1 MKHFLAPRNLVLT
14 AALLLLALAAYVM
27 LMPECTTIGAVRAQ
41 MGSQGYRTWSGES
54 FKTFLQLGNK
64 VCVPVGWAPLGERAA
79 GDGWVEFPDG
89 VTGVLYKTDSFLS
102 KTITPAKSEYAVI
115 LIYPKDLPVLDVE
128 TYTELVES
136 AFSNIGVLYG
146 DTPKEI
152 RQQHTVLVTAGLAG
166 DTRTSETRVYP
177 DPTLQRSFIVRNP
190 GDLRGEELLVH
201 AIIHLYNRHA
211 LSGTEYKALQ
221 QPFSEE
227 EFEELEATWA
237 EFALSTNL
245 EGARLRL
252 LYLYQVHTAVMTKNF
267 ELIPGPPFNDETGF
281 TLLRPTVFVPE
292 NGSYLE
298 YQYGHYILAPLVM
311 AATDGL
317 LQQSRST
324 KTVQDL
330 LTEVHTTNAN
340 FMSLVERELGAARA
354 AEILSY
360 ARGEVQV
367 PFQLIE
373 SAKRVYLK

>member
-1 MKHFLAPRNLVLT
+1 MRHFLAPRNLVLT
-14 AALLLLALAAYVM
+14 GALGVLALGVYYI
-27 LMPECTTIGAVRAQ
+27 LLPECTTIGAVRAQ
-41 MGSQGYRTWSGES
+41 AGSQGYRTWSGES
-54 FKTFLQLGNK
+54 LKSFTHSGNK
-64 VCVPVGWAPLGERAA
+64 VCVPLGWEPLGESAA

-102 KTITPAKSEYAVI
+102 STITPAKSEYSVTI
-115 LIYPKDLPVLDVE
+115 LYPKELSPLDVE
-128 TYTELVES
+128 THTDVVES
-136 AFSNIGVLYG
+136 AFNNVGALYG
-146 DTPKEI
+146 DSPKEI

-166 DTRTSETRVYP
+166 DTRTSETRIYP

-190 GDLRGEELLVH
+190 GDLRSEELLVH
-201 AIIHLYNRHA
+201 AVMHLYNRHA

-237 EFALSTNL
+237 EFALNTNV

-281 TLLRPTVFVPE
+281 GLLRPTLFVPQ

-298 YQYGHYILAPLVM
+298 HQYGHYILAPLVM

-317 LQQSRST
+317 LQQSRSA

-340 FMSLVERELGAARA
+340 FMSLVERELGATRA
-354 AEILSY
+354 TEILSY